1 MSTRPE
7 GLRTRQNI
15 GAEQWRQ
22 NTAFLLTL
30 SRKALDGVPYGSA
43 SGDGLSIR
51 NEAMVAIQDGGNG
64 DPRTDGVRQ
73 RMAEIR
79 LGESTD
85 SGNG

>member
-1 MSTRPE
+1 
-7 GLRTRQNI
+7 
-15 GAEQWRQ
+15 
-22 NTAFLLTL
+22 
-30 SRKALDGVPYGSA
+30 
-43 SGDGLSIR
+43 
-51 NEAMVAIQDGGNG
+51 MVAIQDGGNG